1 MSLDADTLA
10 FMRLRNRGHTTESLL
25 QGQLAEQNEQLD
37 RQREVGMRALAETQ
51 NASQAQIRS
60 LESRVQGDVL
70 APAREYADA
79 LENRIK
85 ELQIFKEKNQAL
97 LTQEEAVLVEKRALQ
112 SSLKDNLNVLQR
124 ELAFRHD
131 PIEDFVS
138 GYGSAVS
145 KNLAG
150 WKDIKHPGGTK

>member
-1 MSLDADTLA
+1 MSLDADTIA
-10 FMRLRNRGHTTESLL
+10 FMRLRNGGHTTESLL
-25 QGQLAEQNEQLD
+25 QGQLVEQNEQLD
-37 RQREVGMRALAETQ
+37 RQRELGMRALTETQ

-60 LESRVQGDVL
+60 LTDVVRNIDFL
-70 APAREYADA
+70 APAREYAAA

-145 KNLAG
+145 KQ
-150 WKDIKHPGGTK
+150 